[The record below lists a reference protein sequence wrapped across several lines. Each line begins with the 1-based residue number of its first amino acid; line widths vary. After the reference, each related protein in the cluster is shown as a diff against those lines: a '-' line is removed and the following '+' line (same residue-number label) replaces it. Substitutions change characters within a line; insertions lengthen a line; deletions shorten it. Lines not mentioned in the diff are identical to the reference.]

1 VYISY
6 VRNKVDKQFDE
17 KLIQTQ
23 VGMGYV
29 LKENP

>member
-1 VYISY
+1 VYINFL
-6 VRNKVDKQFDE
+6 RKKIDKDYPV

-29 LKENP
+29 LKEEL